1 MTDFPL
7 ERVLAFVA
15 TVTPFDALDRE
26 ALEEVVSQ
34 MEIAFYPKGEVIIP
48 MGGPP
53 SSFLHIIQSGSARI
67 TLPGDEG
74 EILVDVRGEGD
85 SFGALSLLQ
94 GKKALFEVSARE
106 DLICYLL
113 PAFNFKRLVEENQ
126 VFERHFAFSLAR
138 NLEAVRKGKDNQ
150 LPQVTGLGGLYLEA
164 ALVRSRVGELMSRQ
178 VLSCLPATSIRT
190 TARRMT
196 QAQVGAMVIK
206 EESGVPV
213 GIVTDRDL
221 RTKVLTR
228 GMDYGASVY
237 HVMSQPLHTITP
249 DKFAFEALLQMSRH
263 GVHHL
268 VVTDNERVVGVLSD
282 HDLQTLTG
290 SSPVAVARDIDKI
303 TKLDDLV
310 RQHERVDRIL
320 EMLLRQG
327 GSAQTML
334 ELVTEFNDRVV
345 RKLIHI
351 IENQMEASGLGSP
364 PVRYV
369 WMALGSE
376 GRREQT
382 LRTDQDNSIIFA
394 NVPPE
399 KHDQIQGW
407 FLEFGEQVVAG
418 LERCGIPR
426 CKGGV
431 MASNP
436 KCCQTEERWIK
447 TFISWVREPNPKTLR
462 LASIFFDFR
471 GIMVE
476 ADFLDNLAAK
486 LGRAMDANRLFLRF
500 MAKNGLYNRPP
511 LGFFRQFV
519 VEKSGEHKNKLN
531 LKLSGLTP
539 LVDAARV
546 LSLEQG
552 IKETNTL
559 FRLRELAQ
567 RGILKGDFAADLE
580 EAFCFITLL
589 RITRHLEDRA
599 HGKEPDNFLN
609 PAGLNKLQRSMLKE
623 SFTVINRL
631 QDLLEHRFQTWLV
644 T

>member
-1 MTDFPL
+1 
-7 ERVLAFVA
+7 
-15 TVTPFDALDRE
+15 
-26 ALEEVVSQ
+26 
-34 MEIAFYPKGEVIIP
+34 
-48 MGGPP
+48 
-53 SSFLHIIQSGSARI
+53 
-67 TLPGDEG
+67 
-74 EILVDVRGEGD
+74 
-85 SFGALSLLQ
+85 
-94 GKKALFEVSARE
+94 
-106 DLICYLL
+106 
-113 PAFNFKRLVEENQ
+113 
-126 VFERHFAFSLAR
+126 
-138 NLEAVRKGKDNQ
+138 
-150 LPQVTGLGGLYLEA
+150 
-164 ALVRSRVGELMSRQ
+164 
-178 VLSCLPATSIRT
+178 
-190 TARRMT
+190 
-196 QAQVGAMVIK
+196 
-206 EESGVPV
+206 
-213 GIVTDRDL
+213 
-221 RTKVLTR
+221 
-228 GMDYGASVY
+228 
-237 HVMSQPLHTITP
+237 
-249 DKFAFEALLQMSRH
+249 
-263 GVHHL
+263 
-268 VVTDNERVVGVLSD
+268 VVTDNERVVGVISD

-303 TKLDDLV
+303 TRLDELV

-345 RKLIHI
+345 KKLIHI
-351 IENQMEASGLGSP
+351 IENQMEESGLGSP
-364 PVRYV
+364 PVPYV

-399 KHDQIQGW
+399 KHDKIQGW
-407 FLEFGEQVVAG
+407 FLAFGEQVVDG

-431 MASNP
+431 MANNP
-436 KCCQTEERWIK
+436 KCCQTEETWIK
-447 TFISWVREPNPKTLR
+447 TFISWVRDPNPRTLR

-486 LGRAMDANRLFLRF
+486 LGKAMEANRLFLRY

-559 FRLRELAQ
+559 YR
-567 RGILKGDFAADLE
+567 
-580 EAFCFITLL
+580 
-589 RITRHLEDRA
+589 
-599 HGKEPDNFLN
+599 
-609 PAGLNKLQRSMLKE
+609 
-623 SFTVINRL
+623 
-631 QDLLEHRFQTWLV
+631 
-644 T
+644 